1 MPTLAEIA
9 RIKAEIAKLKSDLKV
24 CTDSQIRKL
33 IEMMIDE
40 WKRKLA
46 RLRSSR
52 RGPRAANNTT
62 DAQIVSVASPTLS
75 ARHLENAD
83 HFLYSRACISTCP
96 ALCLRI

>member
-1 MPTLAEIA
+1 MPSLAEIA

-46 RLRSSR
+46 RLQS
-52 RGPRAANNTT
+52 
-62 DAQIVSVASPTLS
+62 S
-75 ARHLENAD
+75 AR
-83 HFLYSRACISTCP
+83 
-96 ALCLRI
+96 